1 MFYQRLSLSLLLTCV
16 LGATAAAQQPAAGGD
31 FTLTDH
37 NGEKFRLADQRGK
50 VILLFFGYTSCAEA
64 CPVILGRINS
74 VFKQLGPDREK
85 ALAVF
90 ISVDPQRDTTQVL
103 REYVK
108 YFSAHTVALT
118 GKKEELDAVVK
129 RYGAKYE
136 IEKSDSALGY
146 HVSHTTDI
154 YLIDQRG
161 ALRSRFKHT
170 DRAALMVERIKRL
183 FNTTDRIQPRVGDLR
198 RAREWQLLIGPNH
211 LKTAAV
217 VNDDERL
224 PAADRS
230 ASDAFRLHL
239 LGESYVKPSHGA
251 TLGATPLVERE
262 RRFRV
267 TD

>member
-1 MFYQRLSLSLLLTCV
+1 MIYQRSLLSLLLVCV
-16 LGATAAAQQPAAGGD
+16 LGTAAAQQSATGGD

-50 VILLFFGYTSCAEA
+50 VILLFFGYTSCTEA

-90 ISVDPQRDTTQVL
+90 ISVDPQRDTPQVL

-118 GKKEELDAVVK
+118 GKTEEIDAVVK
-129 RYGAKYE
+129 QYGAKYE

-154 YLIDQRG
+154 YLIDHRG
-161 ALRSRFKHT
+161 ALQSRFKHT
-170 DRAALMVERIKRL
+170 DRAAFIVEGVK
-183 FNTTDRIQPRVGDLR
+183 
-198 RAREWQLLIGPNH
+198 H
-211 LKTAAV
+211 LW
-217 VNDDERL
+217 R
-224 PAADRS
+224 
-230 ASDAFRLHL
+230 
-239 LGESYVKPSHGA
+239 
-251 TLGATPLVERE
+251 
-262 RRFRV
+262 
-267 TD
+267 